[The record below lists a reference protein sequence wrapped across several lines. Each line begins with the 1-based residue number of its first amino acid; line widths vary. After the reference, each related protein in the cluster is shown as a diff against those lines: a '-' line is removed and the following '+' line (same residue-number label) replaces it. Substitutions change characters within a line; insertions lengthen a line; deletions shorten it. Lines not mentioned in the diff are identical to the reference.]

1 MALFVGCPNELP
13 ADPGPCTAPGNEAV
27 IFSIG
32 LGDAVVSYDRGGD
45 PEVGGELLQFIAA
58 VADGLPGDDPCEIY
72 GPNTDCGNYYFVEDV
87 SELEGVF
94 EEIASR
100 IYTKLNH

>member
-1 MALFVGCPNELP
+1 M
-13 ADPGPCTAPGNEAV
+13 
-27 IFSIG
+27 
-32 LGDAVVSYDRGGD
+32 GDAVVSYDRGGD

-58 VADGLPGDDPCEIY
+58 VADGIPSDDPCEPY
-72 GPNTDCGNYYFVEDV
+72 GPDTDCGNYYFVEDV
-87 SELEGVF
+87 SELEAVF